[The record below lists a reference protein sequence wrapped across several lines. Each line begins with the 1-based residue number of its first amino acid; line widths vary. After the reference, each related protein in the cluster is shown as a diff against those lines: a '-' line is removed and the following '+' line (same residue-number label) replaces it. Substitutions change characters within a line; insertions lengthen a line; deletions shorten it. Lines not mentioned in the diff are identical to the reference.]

1 MAIVWSGIATAQD
14 GYRPFVEEGKT
25 WHMLLQTEAP
35 IDEPEWNFDYVIQ
48 GDTVIDGLEAK
59 KVYSI
64 NEDNTGAVFYKMALR
79 EEDRKVFFI
88 APGSEQQYVLYDF
101 NGTIGDV
108 VSVAGVINNNPRYV
122 NLKIIAKNK
131 AHIHGID
138 RQVYRVK
145 FMDSNNDED
154 FYSGWWIEGIG
165 SELGPF
171 NTCGFGAVGNVRFLL
186 SCEVNGETIYDGS
199 DQLPDEYVPLL
210 REGVKWV
217 CSEEFHDIYNINEG
231 DVNLSAS
238 RKYTIELRGDTVIA
252 GETYKKC
259 YRVCDNEVNWT
270 ELAFSKTQPVAFLRE
285 EGKKVYGRMKMV
297 KNIEFETIYWQN
309 VDPDRDGIWWDEELN
324 CSDEGLIYDFESPK
338 DFSLASTTEISGIIC
353 NVFTQDEVGDG
364 KIIEG
369 IGYDDAKCGD
379 LLCPLKGY
387 QTGLFYTTTGLHH
400 VENSDGNIIY
410 YGMAFNGDAV
420 SGDVDGSGIVDVS
433 DVNAV
438 INIIL
443 NRNTQADYPGNGDM
457 DGNGYID
464 VEDVNA
470 IINIILKVNK

>member
-1 MAIVWSGIATAQD
+1 MSLSGT
-14 GYRPFVEEGKT
+14 
-25 WHMLLQTEAP
+25 
-35 IDEPEWNFDYVIQ
+35 YVIQ
-48 GDTVIDGLEAK
+48 GDTVIAGLEAK

-64 NEDNTGAVFYKMALR
+64 NEVNTGAVVYKMALR

-101 NGTIGDV
+101 NGTTGDV

-145 FMDSNNDED
+145 LMDSNNDED

-217 CSEEFHDIYNINEG
+217 CLETKYGIYG
-231 DVNLSAS
+231 DAGDDYAIP
-238 RKYTIELRGDTVIA
+238 RFYTIEIKGDTVID
-252 GETYKKC
+252 GTTYKKC
-259 YRVCDNEVNWT
+259 YRYSDVDWSNEDVMICSNT
-270 ELAFSKTQPVAFLRE
+270 KPLALLRE
-285 EGKKVYGRMKMV
+285 ERRALYAYNYDNFYLNVSQSLMGFPWYDWSGNGKQDIMLYKFDEDEYFKFEGCIPFLDQNSEVYYYNGYGTGCGV
-297 KNIEFETIYWQN
+297 FVEGVGFDSDIY
-309 VDPDRDGIWWDEELN
+309 
-324 CSDEGLIYDFESPK
+324 
-338 DFSLASTTEISGIIC
+338 
-353 NVFTQDEVGDG
+353 
-364 KIIEG
+364 
-369 IGYDDAKCGD
+369 GD
-379 LLCPLKGY
+379 LLTPFY
-387 QTGLFYTTTGLHH
+387 QGAFCDCVFRSEVGLHH
-400 VENSDGNIIY
+400 IEDADGNIIY
-410 YGMAFNGDAV
+410 YGKAYTADNGDTNC
-420 SGDVDGSGIVDVS
+420 DGFVDVE

-443 NRNTQADYPGNGDM
+443 NKKTQSDYSGNADITE
-457 DGNGYID
+457 DGIID